1 MAKRKKRRVLKKHYD
16 AEMIRD
22 FLDHLSWE
30 LSICHFE
37 NTHKKGATNPE
48 LIDQLK
54 KYMKKYNTIGLMA
67 AVVVNKEGVPE
78 DVANQAI
85 ESFRKAKAE
94 SVEQSLRALDL
105 LEPVFEEALTCIA
118 HPEDFMAR
126 EIDVEEFLGDSQSNW
141 K

>member
-1 MAKRKKRRVLKKHYD
+1 MAKRKKRRTLKKHYD

-37 NTHKKGATNPE
+37 NTHKMGATNPE

-54 KYMKKYNTIGLMA
+54 KYMRKYNTVGLMA

-105 LEPVFEEALTCIA
+105 LKPVFEEALSCIA
-118 HPEDFMAR
+118 HPRSFVTRELKVED
-126 EIDVEEFLGDSQSNW
+126 ILDNPKDN
-141 K
+141 